1 MLKAVI
7 PPVVVNA
14 VDVIELLPRFRQ
26 MAAEAGREPDDIP
39 VTSFGLQPENDLVA
53 KAADAGIDR
62 VVFGLP
68 PEKAETILPMLDKFS
83 DMVNRY
89 S

>member
-1 MLKAVI
+1 
-7 PPVVVNA
+7 
-14 VDVIELLPRFRQ
+14 
-26 MAAEAGREPDDIP
+26 

>member
-1 MLKAVI
+1 
-7 PPVVVNA
+7 
-14 VDVIELLPRFRQ
+14 
-26 MAAEAGREPDDIP
+26 MATEAGREPDDIP
-39 VTSFGLQPENDLVA
+39 VTSFGLQPENDLVT
-53 KAADAGIDR
+53 KTADAGIDR